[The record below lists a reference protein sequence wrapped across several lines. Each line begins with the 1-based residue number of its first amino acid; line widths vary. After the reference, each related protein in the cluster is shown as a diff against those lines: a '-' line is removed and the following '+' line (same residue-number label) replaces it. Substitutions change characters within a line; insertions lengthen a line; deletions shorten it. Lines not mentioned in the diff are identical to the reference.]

1 MSERYSMR
9 KIREV
14 LRLKHTQHLSQRDVA
29 KAVGIA
35 RSTVGEYLERAKAA
49 ELTWQ
54 EAEKLCDAE
63 VEERLFRDVGKN
75 EPLARAPVD
84 FEQLHVRGGDVD
96 ADPRRF
102 RGLDGARAR
111 VLRGGAGDAGAGPTQ
126 ERGQDAG
133 PVRAGDQRDLCGD
146 GAALRH
152 GGGAGAPAQ

>member
-84 FEQLHVRGGDVD
+84 FNGDIWSC
-96 ADPRRF
+96 
-102 RGLDGARAR
+102 GARAWR
-111 VLRGGAGDAGAGPTQ
+111 
-126 ERGQDAG
+126 
-133 PVRAGDQRDLCGD
+133 CS
-146 GAALRH
+146 
-152 GGGAGAPAQ
+152 